1 VPDDLDDHDQ
11 SGADV
16 MARAIPLTQT
26 TERQER
32 SADLM
37 VEKLREE
44 NAQLRD
50 LVIQLTTIVVRNAID
65 RTRDITH

>member
-1 VPDDLDDHDQ
+1 MDHTTPLIAVGGRHDRP
-11 SGADV
+11 ADPV
-16 MARAIPLTQT
+16 
-26 TERQER
+26 
-32 SADLM
+32 

-65 RTRDITH
+65 RTRDTTH